1 MEKGLVKVQAT
12 ELARANSL
20 LSRMVDYKIQ
30 TRLTSMAR

>member
-20 LSRMVDYKIQ
+20 LSRMVDYKYK
-30 TRLTSMAR
+30 SS